1 MSQMFQPAKTER
13 HVEAFVATE
22 EGRDAVVHL
31 LRQTTLDSNAT
42 VHTGT
47 LQTMARLSGMTTF
60 GDVMIAELGETSLAA
75 NIEAVRDIV
84 ADGTEVILLGREND
98 VATYRAFLTAGA
110 KDYLVLPLDTTGPL
124 PDILTSEAIPSAT
137 KRTHGRAIAVCGV
150 SGGVGASLLA
160 ANLSVACRAGGERA
174 VTPTVGLLD
183 ADLAF
188 GSLAVD
194 LDIETTS
201 GLFEA
206 FSTPERVD
214 STFLQA
220 TMHEVQP
227 GLSVYSAEIED
238 MSLLSNCE
246 MGLSGLVASLKETFS
261 TTVIDLPRRLIAEK
275 NPVLDVVDDL
285 ILVLAPGFGAVR
297 SAGRLM
303 DLINRNAAGAAPRV
317 WLVLTQTRRDAG
329 LSAKEVAGALDL
341 PVSCA
346 LPPCASDIARAYV
359 KGTPVQSFA
368 PNSAY
373 ARRVAHLAQA
383 MCKGHDADKVRQTSW
398 WKKRA

>member
-1 MSQMFQPAKTER
+1 MSQMFQPSKTER
-13 HVEAFVATE
+13 RVEAFVTTE

-31 LRQTTLDSNAT
+31 LRQAALDSNAT

-60 GDVMIAELGETSLAA
+60 GDVMIAELGETSLDS

-98 VATYRAFLTAGA
+98 VATYRTFLTAGA
-110 KDYLVLPLDTTGPL
+110 KDYLLLPLDTKGPL
-124 PDILTSEAIPSAT
+124 PDLLSSESIPT
-137 KRTHGRAIAVCGV
+137 EVKRAHGRVIAVCGV

-160 ANLSVACRAGGERA
+160 ANLSVACRAGGEGE

-220 TMHEVQP
+220 TMHELQP

-238 MSLLSNCE
+238 MSLLPSCE
-246 MGLSGLVASLKETFS
+246 MGLAALVSSLKETFS
-261 TTVIDLPRRLIAEK
+261 TTVIDLPRRLVAEK

-303 DLINRNAAGAAPRV
+303 DLLNRNAAGDAPRV

-359 KGTPVQSFA
+359 KGTPVQSLA

-373 ARRVAHLAQA
+373 ARRVARLAQT
-383 MCKGHDADKVRQTSW
+383 MRKGHDPDKVRQTSW

>member
-13 HVEAFVATE
+13 RVEAFVMTE

-31 LRQTTLDSNAT
+31 LRQAALESNAT

-60 GDVMIAELGETSLAA
+60 GDVMIAELGETSLAT

-98 VATYRAFLTAGA
+98 VATYRTFLTAGA
-110 KDYLVLPLDTTGPL
+110 KDYLVLPLDATGPL
-124 PDILTSEAIPSAT
+124 SDILTSEITPAEA

-160 ANLSVACRAGGERA
+160 ANLSVACRADEAGEMA
-174 VTPTVGLLD
+174 PTVGLLD
-183 ADLAF
+183 AELTF

-214 STFLQA
+214 STFLHA

-227 GLSVYSAEIED
+227 GLSVYSAEIENI
-238 MSLLSNCE
+238 SLLASYE
-246 MGLSGLVASLKETFS
+246 MGLSGLVTSMKEAFS

-285 ILVLAPGFGAVR
+285 ILVLAPGFSAVR
-297 SAGRLM
+297 SAGRLV
-303 DLINRNAAGAAPRV
+303 DVINRNAAGAAPRV
-317 WLVLTQTRRDAG
+317 WLALSQTRRDAG
-329 LSAKEVAGALDL
+329 LSAKEVAAALDL
-341 PVSCA
+341 PVSVE
-346 LPPCASDIARAYV
+346 LPLSVNDIARAYV
-359 KGTPVQSFA
+359 KGTPVQSLA

-373 ARRVAHLAQA
+373 SRRVVRLAQA
-383 MCKGHDADKVRQTSW
+383 ICNGHDADKVRHMSW

>member
-1 MSQMFQPAKTER
+1 MSQMFQPSKTER
-13 HVEAFVATE
+13 RVEAFVTTE
-22 EGRDAVVHL
+22 EGRDAVIHL
-31 LRQTTLDSNAT
+31 LRQAALDSNAT

-60 GDVMIAELGETSLAA
+60 GDVMIAELGETSLDA

-98 VATYRAFLTAGA
+98 VATYRTFLTAGA
-110 KDYLVLPLDTTGPL
+110 KDYLLLPLDTKGPL
-124 PDILTSEAIPSAT
+124 PDLLSSESIPT
-137 KRTHGRAIAVCGV
+137 EVKRAHGRVIAVCGV

-160 ANLSVACRAGGERA
+160 ANLSVACRAGGEG
-174 VTPTVGLLD
+174 TPTVGLLD

-220 TMHEVQP
+220 TMHELQP

-238 MSLLSNCE
+238 MSLLPSCE
-246 MGLSGLVASLKETFS
+246 MGLSALVSSLKETFS

-303 DLINRNAAGAAPRV
+303 DLLNRNAAGDAPRV

-359 KGTPVQSFA
+359 KGTPVQSLA

-373 ARRVAHLAQA
+373 ARRVARLAQT
-383 MCKGHDADKVRQTSW
+383 MCKGHEADKVRQTSW